1 MVPVK
6 RAVVVVAHPRSGTHI
21 TLDFIRR
28 NFPEFDPSL
37 YIWQSARELYVC
49 LDTPDWRDNL
59 LLQANRSDH
68 IMMQSHLAG
77 VQALEATAAVDYLQP
92 EEVVF
97 IYPFRRYSA
106 TMRSLAAFCQYPGRV
121 DSFLGEKS
129 SFFDGDY
136 TVEDGAHIHGERWL
150 PRDPVFLDIEAL
162 IGDPNRAAE
171 KLGDVLGVDP
181 APLTRRLPRRRIF
194 NGKMAEVIERLAGRE
209 STEVKVSF
217 EKGWADP
224 EEPVAIDERFEALRA
239 DLVARS
245 IV

>member
-28 NFPEFDPSL
+28 NFPEFDPAL

-49 LDTPDWRDNL
+49 LDVPDWRDNL
-59 LLQANRSDH
+59 LRQANRSDH
-68 IMMQSHLAG
+68 ILMQSHLAG
-77 VQALEATAAVDYLQP
+77 VQALDATAAVDYLQP
-92 EEVVF
+92 EELVF

-106 TMRSLAAFCQYPGRV
+106 TMKSFAAFCQYPGRV
-121 DSFLGEKS
+121 ESFLKEKS
-129 SFFDGDY
+129 SFLDGDY
-136 TVEDGAHIHGERWL
+136 TVADGAHVHGERWL

-162 IGDPNRAAE
+162 IGNPELAAQ

-181 APLTRRLPRRRIF
+181 APITRRLPRRRIF
-194 NGKMAEVIERLAGRE
+194 NGKMAEAVERLTGRE

-217 EKGWADP
+217 EKHWADP
-224 EEPVAIDERFEALRA
+224 DEAASIDEHFEALHA
-239 DLVARS
+239 NLVARS